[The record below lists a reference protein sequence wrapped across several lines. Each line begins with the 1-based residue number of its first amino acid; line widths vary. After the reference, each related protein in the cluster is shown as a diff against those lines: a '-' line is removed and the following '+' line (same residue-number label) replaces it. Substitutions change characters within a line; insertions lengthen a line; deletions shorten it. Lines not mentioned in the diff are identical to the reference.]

1 MVYDYKGFVVRQ
13 VPYFLFAVAPM
24 IRLITSIM
32 TGIWLQNVKSNNFV
46 SNKLVSNKVITYF
59 CTRKLE
65 KVY

>member
-1 MVYDYKGFVVRQ
+1 MVYDFKGFVVRQ
-13 VPYFLFAVAPM
+13 VPYFLLAVAPM

-32 TGIWLQNVKSNNFV
+32 TRIWLRNVKSNNFV